1 MGAFAATKADP
12 NPDPAKKSAS
22 ESIKNSPLGA
32 GPSFDL
38 HMPAQTN
45 ANVLRAH
52 GFDEL
57 ADWAENP
64 VLAPDYA
71 QQSQYW
77 SSVLLA
83 PVYRDWA
90 EWEPRHARD
99 FQFDPEPD
107 PELPEPDLP
116 FLFPVFAAAAAVS
129 RRNTTKI
136 PPPPVPLEMPPRAE
150 MRPNH
155 PTTGDRS
162 RVHLLLNGTWKCFP
176 GVCFA
181 IERVRSR
188 LRASPSHSE
197 LRA

>member
-1 MGAFAATKADP
+1 MMGAFAATKANP

-22 ESIKNSPLGA
+22 ESIKNLPLSA

-45 ANVLRAH
+45 ADVLQAH
-52 GFDEL
+52 GFDKL
-57 ADWAENP
+57 ANWAENP
-64 VLAPDYA
+64 VLTPDYT

-83 PVYRDWA
+83 PIYCDWA
-90 EWEPRHARD
+90 EWELRHTCD
-99 FQFDPEPD
+99 FQFDPKPD

-136 PPPPVPLEMPPRAE
+136 PAPA
-150 MRPNH
+150 H
-155 PTTGDRS
+155 PGPKQAPQT
-162 RVHLLLNGTWKCFP
+162 
-176 GVCFA
+176 
-181 IERVRSR
+181 
-188 LRASPSHSE
+188 
-197 LRA
+197 